1 MVQKQEPKQ
10 YMIFIYGNYKDKDKI
25 VELIAIQISAFT
37 DPDTYVKYNYGDY
50 GVVMNFQSEYNFYQL
65 RDNIHIVLEKAVDQY
80 FLMEVPN
87 AMYAFMPPEMK
98 LNLFD
103 LNEENHNFED
113 KENKEKPDV
122 NILDKFIFNI
132 ASSLMPED
140 MLSEEDM
147 DKMFENIMLKVSN
160 KDPKQKP
167 TIDDILDKIQD
178 NGFDSL
184 TNFEKQILDEYSKN

>member
-1 MVQKQEPKQ
+1 
-10 YMIFIYGNYKDKDKI
+10 
-25 VELIAIQISAFT
+25 
-37 DPDTYVKYNYGDY
+37 
-50 GVVMNFQSEYNFYQL
+50 
-65 RDNIHIVLEKAVDQY
+65 LEKAVDQY

>member
-1 MVQKQEPKQ
+1 
-10 YMIFIYGNYKDKDKI
+10 
-25 VELIAIQISAFT
+25 
-37 DPDTYVKYNYGDY
+37 
-50 GVVMNFQSEYNFYQL
+50 
-65 RDNIHIVLEKAVDQY
+65 
-80 FLMEVPN
+80 
-87 AMYAFMPPEMK
+87 MK